1 MIFLIGPIIPIP
13 NLFYLGKETIFSQQR
28 SQCFVLIFLQAAAL
42 PSHPQDSKLEFSTQ
56 ILCTLMNLC
65 KVGAWMT
72 PSYKAEPLLYEGKYL
87 IWDEESNPSIKGDIF
102 HPGRRNENS
111 LHMCGPIWQQSS
123 SWNRQREPIVIT
135 WAANLQQKKNQS
147 GSLQPAGIF
156 VCYGEGKTEQ
166 EISKESLKQEI
177 KKAPLTMHTDWE
189 GGKAGLST

>member
-135 WAANLQQKKNQS
+135 WAANLQQKKNSQALCSQQEYLCAMGKGKQS
-147 GSLQPAGIF
+147 
-156 VCYGEGKTEQ
+156 
-166 EISKESLKQEI
+166 
-177 KKAPLTMHTDWE
+177 KKSPR
-189 GGKAGLST
+189 KA